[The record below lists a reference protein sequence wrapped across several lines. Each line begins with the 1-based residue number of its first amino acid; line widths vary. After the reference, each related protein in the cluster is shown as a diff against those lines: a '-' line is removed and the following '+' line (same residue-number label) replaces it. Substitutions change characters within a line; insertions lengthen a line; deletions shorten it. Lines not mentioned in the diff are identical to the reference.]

1 MLDSLKTIT
10 AGMGGVGVWWIDG
23 ISPIIQLLIS
33 LFTLAYICLKVMKE
47 LK

>member
-33 LFTLAYICLKVMKE
+33 LFTLAYIYLKVMKE